1 MQVTTYGDLTRSLPA
16 PLRDVLPE
24 GSFIHGIGVNVAQI
38 GPFRRRPLRGTDAFY
53 GLIFTDAERNTCAA
67 QHDAAASFAACF
79 AAKQAAVK
87 ALDPRHSVKA
97 PQVEVLPDGARP
109 GWMTARVVSKR
120 GEPVPAPE
128 VEMTVLVQQ
137 GEDVALAFVI
147 AHGPAAPVMDAL
159 DTRRQHNRTALHRS
173 LGHLAATGGEVVFS
187 SGANDKV
194 FASPSE
200 SAG

>member
-1 MQVTTYGDLTRSLPA
+1 
-16 PLRDVLPE
+16 LRDVLPE

-53 GLIFTDAERNTCAA
+53 GLIFTDAERNTYAA
-67 QHDAAASFAACF
+67 QHDAASSFAACF

-109 GWMTARVVSKR
+109 GWMRARVVSKR
-120 GEPVPAPE
+120 GEPVPTPE
-128 VEMTVLVQQ
+128 VELTVLVQQ

-159 DTRRQHNRTALHRS
+159 DARRHKDRAAMHRS
-173 LGHLAATGGEVVFS
+173 LGHLAAAGGEIVFS
-187 SGANDKV
+187 SGASDKV
-194 FASPSE
+194 FGPQPE
-200 SAG
+200 PAG